1 MSAEALEGGFANAPI
16 DAAKTFRAALSAMA
30 RPGRIE
36 AVSGARPPAPLSP
49 AAGAL
54 LLTLVDPE
62 APVHLAGLF
71 DAPEIREWISFHT
84 LRLNATMGE
93 IVGKY
98 AEDVGYWKNRVG
110 GGL

>member
-1 MSAEALEGGFANAPI
+1 MAVTLIMFSI
-16 DAAKTFRAALSAMA
+16 LSQM
-30 RPGRIE
+30 
-36 AVSGARPPAPLSP
+36 
-49 AAGAL
+49 
-54 LLTLVDPE
+54 
-62 APVHLAGLF
+62 GLF
-71 DAPEIREWISFHT
+71 DPFVRIAELGWVFAVLFVTVVVIYVGFLTNAMGSLEEIDQGEWISFHT